1 MNILVTYDVSTKD
14 KPGQK
19 RLRRMAKLC
28 EGFGQRVQLSVFE
41 CEIRDTEYER
51 LKAEALKIMDPKQD
65 RVRFYRL
72 VGNRDDFLEEYG
84 TFRAIDFSEPL
95 VY

>member
-1 MNILVTYDVSTKD
+1 MFVLVTYDVSTKD
-14 KPGQK
+14 KPGRQ

-28 EGFGQRVQLSVFE
+28 EGHGQRVQLSVFE
-41 CEIRDTEYER
+41 CELKEGDYER
-51 LKAEALKIMDPKQD
+51 FRAEVLKIIDVQQD

-72 VGNRDDFLEEYG
+72 FGKRQDVVEEHGNFK
-84 TFRAIDFSEPL
+84 AIDFNEPL

>member
-1 MNILVTYDVSTKD
+1 MYILVTYDVSTKD
-14 KPGQK
+14 KPGRK

-41 CEIRDTEYER
+41 CEIKDTEYER
-51 LKAEALKIMDPKQD
+51 LKAEAVKIMEPKQD

-72 VGNRDDFLEEYG
+72 TGNRDDFLEEYG
-84 TFRAIDFSEPL
+84 SFKAIDFSEPL